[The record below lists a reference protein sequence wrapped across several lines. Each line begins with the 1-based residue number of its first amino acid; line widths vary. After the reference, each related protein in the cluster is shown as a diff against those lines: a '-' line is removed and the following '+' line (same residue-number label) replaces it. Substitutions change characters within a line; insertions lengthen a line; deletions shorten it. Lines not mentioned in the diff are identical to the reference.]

1 GVSRLRC
8 DLAIR
13 RREDA
18 RYRLGILVDRPDR
31 WARGTDEL
39 LRLEPGV
46 LRAFGWTITTVLTK
60 EWLAD
65 PEAALQVLEQL
76 ATPA

>member
-1 GVSRLRC
+1 MRC

-13 RREDA
+13 KRDEA

-46 LRAFGWTITTVLTK
+46 LRAFGWAITTVLTK

-65 PEAALQVLEQL
+65 PDAAVATIEQL
-76 ATPA
+76 AGTR